1 MPNEL
6 HFEIVPLSQ
15 VPLENA
21 FTQSDITA
29 NRLEVLVDDGKICDV
44 PSDILQRADALEIPG
59 LPGGHKAWVTQQPG
73 KFRLMLETCNGDAEL
88 MGEFPSLKDALHAL
102 ARKLPAK

>member
-6 HFEIVPLSQ
+6 HIEIVPLSQ

-21 FTQSDITA
+21 FTQSDTTA
-29 NRLEVLVDDGKICDV
+29 NGLEALIDDGKVRDIS
-44 PSDILQRADALEIPG
+44 SDILQRADALEIPG

-73 KFRLMLETCNGDAEL
+73 KHRVVWETCNGDAEL
-88 MGEFPSLKDALHAL
+88 LGEFPTMKDAMHGLSS
-102 ARKLPAK
+102 KLPTK